1 MITKSK
7 IRSGIR
13 EHLVKF
19 DVDPNVESG
28 TVCQIGDSWFYFGGQ
43 TAEELDPEAYLAA
56 VPEDDI
62 VNEIFGTL
70 EDFRRDEELRDEY
83 DYYDAV
89 LTFRNGV

>member
-13 EHLVKF
+13 EHLVRF
-19 DVDPNVESG
+19 IFDPNMESG
-28 TVCQIGDSWFYFGGQ
+28 TVCQIGDNWFYFGGE

-70 EDFRRDEELRDEY
+70 EDFRRDEALRDEY